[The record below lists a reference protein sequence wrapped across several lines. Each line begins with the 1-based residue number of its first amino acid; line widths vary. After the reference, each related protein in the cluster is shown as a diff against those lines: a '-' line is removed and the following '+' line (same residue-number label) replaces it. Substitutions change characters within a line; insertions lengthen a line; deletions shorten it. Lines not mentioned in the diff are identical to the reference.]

1 LTIPLLRNTITD
13 SHFTKR
19 DRMGRTLV
27 FLARI
32 VEDGWSKQPRE
43 IAIDEKSAV
52 LVEADGSATVIG
64 TGRGAYFLKP
74 TRAPGLC
81 QKNFPLSFKDVSVYK
96 APSGAHFDLS
106 SWTGSGGVSYS
117 VSVNQGAIHSTQPEG
132 AVY

>member
-1 LTIPLLRNTITD
+1 
-13 SHFTKR
+13 
-19 DRMGRTLV
+19 
-27 FLARI
+27 
-32 VEDGWSKQPRE
+32 
-43 IAIDEKSAV
+43 
-52 LVEADGSATVIG
+52 VIG

-96 APSGAHFDLS
+96 ASRGAHFDLS

-117 VSVNQGAIHSTQPEG
+117 VSVNQGAIHSAQPEG